1 MVGRI
6 VLERF
11 KRVEKVEMALSRINV
26 FVGGNNSGK
35 SCILQGIHFGVA
47 LAQARKIAGADQFPS
62 ERLRYC
68 PTDDFLNLCHSVR
81 LHEGTSIKASYFE
94 KVDEVEREAS
104 VSVTRGRNGVVKAQ
118 SSGQEL
124 LAQISDPKGF
134 FSIYVPGLAGI
145 SLREEY
151 RSELV
156 VNSGIA
162 RGDAN
167 LFLRNLLLRIE
178 KSEQRKAT
186 FAERLERVFPG
197 CSVHTD
203 FSEADDLVIVSRVR
217 MPNRGELPLDMVG
230 TGMLQAI
237 QLIAY
242 ITMYE
247 PRLLL
252 LDEPDAHLHPTNQK
266 LLANTLMAIVDG
278 TPTKVLI
285 ATHSRHLLDAFSD
298 CDEAR
303 LFWVRNGEATP
314 HVDWADVAVLMDLGA
329 LDRGEL
335 LLHGQYNYLIW
346 TEDDDTRYLEAFLAA
361 NGVVDGQALIFSYQ
375 ASSKVDA
382 AKLMASFVSRMRP
395 GVITIIHRDRDFMS
409 DAEVDRLR
417 AKYKLQDA
425 GSTKL
430 FITPGT
436 DIEAYFTNNA
446 HVAHVLGI
454 SDDDAR
460 ALIETTIQESQNEF
474 TMKFHTKRTEIKQTL
489 YKADPEECPKTED
502 LLPGHVVPVEKALGK
517 LLAKK
522 LGPKIQARGLNA
534 GILLNASAGL
544 VDPDFQALLGAQV
557 A

>member
-1 MVGRI
+1 
-6 VLERF
+6 
-11 KRVEKVEMALSRINV
+11 
-26 FVGGNNSGK
+26 
-35 SCILQGIHFGVA
+35 
-47 LAQARKIAGADQFPS
+47 
-62 ERLRYC
+62 
-68 PTDDFLNLCHSVR
+68 
-81 LHEGTSIKASYFE
+81 
-94 KVDEVEREAS
+94 
-104 VSVTRGRNGVVKAQ
+104 
-118 SSGQEL
+118 
-124 LAQISDPKGF
+124 
-134 FSIYVPGLAGI
+134 
-145 SLREEY
+145 
-151 RSELV
+151 V
-156 VNSGIA
+156 VNNGIA

-178 KSEQRKAT
+178 KSEQRKAI

-203 FSEADDLVIVSRVR
+203 FSEADDLVIVSQVHT
-217 MPNRGELPLDMVG
+217 PDRGKLPLDMVG

-278 TPTKVLI
+278 TQTKVLI

-298 CDEAR
+298 CEDAR
-303 LFWVRNGEATP
+303 LFWVRGGEATP
-314 HVDWADVAVLMDLGA
+314 HEDWADVAVLMDLGA

-335 LLHGQYNYLIW
+335 LLHGQYSYLIW
-346 TEDDDTRYLEAFLAA
+346 TEDDDTRYLEAFLTA
-361 NGVVDGQALIFSYQ
+361 NGVADGEALVFSYK

-409 DAEVDRLR
+409 DAEVERLR

-430 FITPGT
+430 FVTPGS
-436 DIEAYFTNNA
+436 DMEAYFTA
-446 HVAHVLGI
+446 STHLAHVLGI
-454 SDDDAR
+454 TDDDAR
-460 ALIETTIQESQNEF
+460 VLVEATIQESQNEF
-474 TMKFHTKRTEIKQTL
+474 TIKFYTKRSDIKNTL
-489 YKADPEECPKTED
+489 YKHDPDECPKAED

-517 LLAKK
+517 LLARK

-534 GILLNASAGL
+534 GILLNVSDGL
-544 VDPDFQALLGAQV
+544 VDPDFQALLGEDA
-557 A
+557 